1 MAQLRNPALAEVIAI
16 HETVLRR
23 LDEAPRPL
31 RDEGL
36 LESALMRPQMAAH
49 YEGADIVR
57 QAALLGTG
65 IAQAQAFLDG
75 NKRTAF
81 QTLDAFLWVNGWEYV
96 GVPLA
101 LARQFEQ
108 LAERS
113 NDPDEAIDAF
123 EAWLRQHVQSRLE
136 HGWACGACTSETV
149 VPVEEGDLS

>member
-1 MAQLRNPALAEVIAI
+1 VAQLRYPTLAEVIAI

-23 LDEAPRPL
+23 LGEAPRPL

-36 LESALMRPQMAAH
+36 LESALTRPQMAAY

-65 IAQAQAFLDG
+65 ISQAQAFLDG

-96 GVPLA
+96 GEPLE
-101 LARQFEQ
+101 LARQLEH
-108 LAERS
+108 LAGRS
-113 NDPDEAIDAF
+113 HDPDEAIDAF
-123 EAWLRQHVQSRLE
+123 EAWLRELVQPRPE
-136 HGWACGACTSETV
+136 HG
-149 VPVEEGDLS
+149 